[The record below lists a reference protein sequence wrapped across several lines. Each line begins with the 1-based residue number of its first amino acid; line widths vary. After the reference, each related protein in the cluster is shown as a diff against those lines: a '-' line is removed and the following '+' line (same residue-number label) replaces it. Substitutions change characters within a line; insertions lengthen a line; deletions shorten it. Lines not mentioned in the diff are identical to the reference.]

1 MTLRDSLELGYL
13 LKSKGYL
20 REMSMAYT
28 VTKLAKISGV
38 SVRTLHWYDELGLL
52 KPAYHG
58 SNGYR
63 YYEEEQL
70 MTLQQ
75 ILFFRELGFELKQ
88 IHQLLERSDF
98 NKIVALSSHRQVL
111 IKDIERTRKLVKTI
125 DKTIEHLQGNKKMK
139 DSEIYFGFNKEKQA
153 EYEKQLIARF
163 GDTVKPAIVESHQNT
178 KTWLKQDWE
187 ILGREFDEIC
197 KDMTNEVK
205 KASKVSSLEVQN
217 IVKRHHQ
224 WLSKFWTPTFE
235 SYFQHGKFIVDSEL
249 RNAYEVYHPK
259 LPEYMAKAIQLF
271 AKGDLKNEKG
281 KKD

>member
-1 MTLRDSLELGYL
+1 
-13 LKSKGYL
+13 
-20 REMSMAYT
+20 MAYT

-111 IKDIERTRKLVKTI
+111 MKDIERTRKLVKTI
-125 DKTIEHLQGNKKMK
+125 DKTIEHLQGSKKLK
-139 DSEIYFGFNKEKQA
+139 DSEIYYGFNKEKQA
-153 EYEKQLIARF
+153 VYEKQLVARF
-163 GDTVKPAIVESHQNT
+163 GDIVKPAIVESQKNT
-178 KTWLKQDWE
+178 KAWSKQEWD
-187 ILGREFDEIC
+187 ISGKEFDEIC

-205 KASKVSSLEVQN
+205 KASKVSSIEVQN

-224 WLSKFWTPTFE
+224 WLSKFWTPTRE
-235 SYFQHGKFIVDSEL
+235 SYSSHGKFNVESEL
-249 RNAYEVYHPK
+249 RKAYEVYHPK
-259 LPEYMAKAIQLF
+259 LPEFMAKAIQLF
-271 AKGDLKNEKG
+271 AKSELIINEG
-281 KKD
+281 Q